1 MRFAFICVF
10 IYISRSNKMVP
21 IVMKVLIDPHQ
32 TFRLQGFMFINS
44 RQTRIIIMKKR
55 ILALGCM
62 AAMLA
67 FGNEAQA
74 IVVDA
79 TGNANATVTILN
91 QALSITKNGSID
103 GGNLAFGRVLPS
115 TTATGTVLVTAT
127 GTRTPTVVSVVGTG
141 DFGPAMFDVTGTPS
155 AQFTVTLPL
164 TATTVVSGSNSMT
177 VDTWEINDSDRIV
190 ALTGAGT
197 ASFKIGGVLHVG
209 ANQQAGVYSG
219 GFVVTAN
226 YN

>member
-1 MRFAFICVF
+1 
-10 IYISRSNKMVP
+10 
-21 IVMKVLIDPHQ
+21 
-32 TFRLQGFMFINS
+32 
-44 RQTRIIIMKKR
+44 
-55 ILALGCM
+55 M

-67 FGNEAQA
+67 FGSEAQA
-74 IVVDA
+74 VDG

-127 GTRTPTVVSVVGTG
+127 GTRTPDVVSVVGTG
-141 DFGPAMFDVTGTPS
+141 DFGPAMFDVTGTPL

-164 TATTVVSGSNSMT
+164 TATTVSSGSNSMT
-177 VDTWEINDSDRIV
+177 VDTWEINDSDRII

-209 ANQQAGVYSG
+209 ANQKAGVYSG

>member
-1 MRFAFICVF
+1 
-10 IYISRSNKMVP
+10 MVP
-21 IVMKVLIDPHQ
+21 MVMRVLIDPHQ
-32 TFRLQGFMFINS
+32 KFRLQGFMFFNS

-55 ILALGCM
+55 ILALACM

-67 FGNEAQA
+67 FGSEAQA
-74 IVVDA
+74 VDG

-91 QALSITKNGSID
+91 QALSITKNGSIE
-103 GGNLAFGRVLPS
+103 GGNLAFGKVLPS
-115 TTATGTVLVTAT
+115 TTAPGSVLVTAV
-127 GTRTPTVVSVVGTG
+127 GVRTPTVVSVVGNG

-164 TATTVVSGSNSMT
+164 TATTVSSGSNSMT
-177 VDTWEINDSDRIV
+177 VDTWEINDSDGII
-190 ALTGAGT
+190 ALTVAGT